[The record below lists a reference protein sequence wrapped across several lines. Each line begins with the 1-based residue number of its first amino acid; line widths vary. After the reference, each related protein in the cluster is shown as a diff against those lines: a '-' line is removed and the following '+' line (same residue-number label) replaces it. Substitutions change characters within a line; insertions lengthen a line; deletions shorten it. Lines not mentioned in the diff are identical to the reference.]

1 MYLFQQLPARV
12 CALWLLHLHSTM
24 YLFQPAAFMIF
35 LSTSVIY
42 IPLCIYFNPDKYA
55 HLYLSWKHLHS
66 TMYLFQQ
73 SYPLFH
79 GHFYRYLHSTMYLFQ
94 RGITAVLLRLYF
106 HLHSTMYLF
115 QPVFFNP
122 FISPIFIY
130 IPLCIYFNPVLYSPA
145 LIQQLHLLFCRS
157 LSLYRF
163 YHKFLL
169 VITSFS
175 HIRLCNL
182 Y

>member
-94 RGITAVLLRLYF
+94 
-106 HLHSTMYLF
+106 
-115 QPVFFNP
+115 PVFFNP

-169 VITSFS
+169 VITF
-175 HIRLCNL
+175 HP
-182 Y
+182 

>member
-94 RGITAVLLRLYF
+94 
-106 HLHSTMYLF
+106 
-115 QPVFFNP
+115 PVFFNP